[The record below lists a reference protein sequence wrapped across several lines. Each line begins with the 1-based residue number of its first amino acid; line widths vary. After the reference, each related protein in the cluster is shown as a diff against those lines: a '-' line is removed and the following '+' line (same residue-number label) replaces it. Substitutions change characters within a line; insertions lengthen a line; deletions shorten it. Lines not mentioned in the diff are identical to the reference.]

1 MIGRLKGILE
11 NKKPPTVAINVGGVT
26 YELDVSMNTIFQLPD
41 IGAEVVLHTHLLI
54 REDAHLLYGFYSDLE
69 KEMFRVL
76 LKVNGVGART
86 AMAVLGGMTA
96 EELGIV
102 VSKRD
107 TDRLTM
113 VPGIGKKTAER
124 MVLELKDRV
133 LPIQTRT
140 SFEGDASTRDDVV
153 AALLSLGY
161 GEKEVVKV
169 LNQIDLNRSLPL
181 VIKEALKFFT
191 APR

>member
-11 NKKPPTVAINVGGVT
+11 SKKPPTVAINVGGVT

-41 IGAEVVLHTHLLI
+41 IGAEVALHTHLMI
-54 REDAHLLYGFYSDLE
+54 RDDAHLLYGFYSDLE

-96 EELGIV
+96 EELGTV
-102 VSKRD
+102 VSNRD

-133 LPIQTRT
+133 LPIQTRPKL
-140 SFEGDASTRDDVV
+140 EGDADTRDDVL

-169 LNQIDLNRSLPL
+169 LNQIDLSQSLPL